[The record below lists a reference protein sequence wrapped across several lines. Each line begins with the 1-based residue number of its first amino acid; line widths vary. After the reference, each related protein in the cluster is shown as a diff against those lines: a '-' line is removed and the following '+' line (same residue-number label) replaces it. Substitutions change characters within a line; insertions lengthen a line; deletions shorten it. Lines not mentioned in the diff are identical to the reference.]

1 MASRG
6 NQPVLPRIAPP
17 AGQHDPFAAAQH
29 DPFAAAPGFVDVDT
43 SKQQRGSFLSPES
56 KRVFAALLGEFLG
69 TLFLILVAVGIQANE
84 LHRSKEISANNADM
98 VMSTDTT
105 TSAAFAYG
113 MTYMVLIATFEP
125 VSGAHLN
132 PAITVAAVATSRM
145 GKLPGA
151 LYITAQIVGAICGS
165 AIYNGMSGYDDYGEI
180 GVTKVDTNF
189 DAGSI
194 FGVELMATFF
204 VVLTWFFAIDLT
216 PGVICG
222 GFRERTGPLYVGMAY
237 FAAAALT
244 TRWDRVGL
252 NPARAFGPA
261 SVSGNWNDHWVFW
274 MGPLIGG
281 MSAGLIFELFVWL
294 SPHERN
300 TAHAA
305 FSLA

>member
-1 MASRG
+1 
-6 NQPVLPRIAPP
+6 
-17 AGQHDPFAAAQH
+17 
-29 DPFAAAPGFVDVDT
+29 
-43 SKQQRGSFLSPES
+43 
-56 KRVFAALLGEFLG
+56 
-69 TLFLILVAVGIQANE
+69 
-84 LHRSKEISANNADM
+84 M

-244 TRWDRVGL
+244 VRPYVSVRRLLCLLLRQTPFL
-252 NPARAFGPA
+252 PCSLAPA
-261 SVSGNWNDHWVFW
+261 SHSSQ
-274 MGPLIGG
+274 P
-281 MSAGLIFELFVWL
+281 
-294 SPHERN
+294 
-300 TAHAA
+300 
-305 FSLA
+305 